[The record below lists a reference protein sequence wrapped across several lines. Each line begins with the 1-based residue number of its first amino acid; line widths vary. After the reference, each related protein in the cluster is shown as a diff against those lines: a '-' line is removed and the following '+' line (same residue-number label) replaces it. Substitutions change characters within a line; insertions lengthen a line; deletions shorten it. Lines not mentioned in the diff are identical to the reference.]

1 MLPIKRLHIPRH
13 FMSELRD
20 ILSNL
25 KEKQF
30 TCVFGLVLGFLFV
43 SFVFL
48 SLWFLLGGLEVS
60 GTALPVSEKFTLQ
73 DTVNS
78 KAAFTKLT
86 PGFILDR
93 GCLYANKNLND
104 DDREMWQLCFHREA
118 AVLPHEAWTN

>member
-1 MLPIKRLHIPRH
+1 
-13 FMSELRD
+13 MSELRD